1 MEVFALLREP
11 ELTPRF
17 NIALTSQAAGVRQ
30 VDKHRESM
38 MRRGAD
44 PFLRPRP
51 QGQLQHDQRPRSD
64 RRQEADFPR
73 VIRQTAV
80 SERAEL
86 LRVAPETAGRRGTA
100 QIRAR
105 AELWHLVPDSPE

>member
-38 MRRGAD
+38 MRLWLIPFRG
-44 PFLRPRP
+44 RRP
-51 QGQLQHDQRPRSD
+51 QGRLQHDQRPR
-64 RRQEADFPR
+64 
-73 VIRQTAV
+73 
-80 SERAEL
+80 
-86 LRVAPETAGRRGTA
+86 
-100 QIRAR
+100 
-105 AELWHLVPDSPE
+105 